1 MGAYELVGRG
11 IWQDNGFWLKISSHE
26 RGGKRYG
33 RLPPFLLLK
42 ILFLRVFLK
51 GLRHLSFN
59 KLPVDNLFSDDFSV
73 STKSIKASDGIV
85 LDKVNGAATCM
96 THQLDATIG

>member
-11 IWQDNGFWLKISSHE
+11 IWQDNGFWLKISNKK
-26 RGGKRYG
+26 GGKRYG
-33 RLPPFLLLK
+33 RVPPFLLLK
-42 ILFLRVFLK
+42 ILFSRVLLR

-59 KLPVDNLFSDDFSV
+59 KLPVDNLLSDDFSV

-85 LDKVNGAATCM
+85 LDKINGAATCM

>member
-11 IWQDNGFWLKISSHE
+11 IWQDNGFWLKISNKK
-26 RGGKRYG
+26 GGTRYG
-33 RLPPFLLLK
+33 RVPPFLLLK
-42 ILFLRVFLK
+42 ILFLR

-59 KLPVDNLFSDDFSV
+59 KLPVDNLFSDDFCF
-73 STKSIKASDGIV
+73 STDCIKASDFIV
-85 LDKVNGAATCM
+85 LDKINGAATCM